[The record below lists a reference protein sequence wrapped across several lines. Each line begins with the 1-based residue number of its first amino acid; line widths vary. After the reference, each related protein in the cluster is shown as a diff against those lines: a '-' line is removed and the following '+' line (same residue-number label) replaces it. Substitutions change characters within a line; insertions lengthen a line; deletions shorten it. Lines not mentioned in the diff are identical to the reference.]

1 MDVAERELGPI
12 PQDFPQASFQVHNGD
27 DDIQVAR
34 RAWADNVMA
43 ALLDI
48 GTARRQVI
56 DVSRPLVGG
65 PGADEEPSAQP
76 PIASDMFPYPSMTPI
91 FEAKDTFSIPFFWKS
106 IHSSNFRGANQSRT

>member
-1 MDVAERELGPI
+1 M
-12 PQDFPQASFQVHNGD
+12 HNGD

-65 PGADEEPSAQP
+65 PEADEEPSAEP
-76 PIASDMFPYPSMTPI
+76 PIASDMFPYPSMTPYLKPKTH
-91 FEAKDTFSIPFFWKS
+91 FPCLFFVR
-106 IHSSNFRGANQSRT
+106 IHSSKLQGCKSKQNMKKST